1 MKPGESL
8 VIVGLGPD
16 GLIAA
21 TYAREEISASVV
33 ACAAWGALLQQTS
46 EVRNLSVFLVP
57 R

>member
-1 MKPGESL
+1 L
-8 VIVGLGPD
+8 VIVGRGPD

-21 TYAREEISASVV
+21 IYAREEISASVV